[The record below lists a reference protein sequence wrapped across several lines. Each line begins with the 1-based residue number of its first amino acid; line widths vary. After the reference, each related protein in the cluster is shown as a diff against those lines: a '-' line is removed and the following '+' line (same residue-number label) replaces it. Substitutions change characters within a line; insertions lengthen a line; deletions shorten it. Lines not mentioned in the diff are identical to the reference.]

1 MKNVP
6 WWDSSCAES
15 IQGRKKALNALKKH
29 PSADNIQ
36 KYRDAEAQATTTI
49 LNGKRKNWEE
59 FCDSCVHKSTNSKDF
74 WQKIH
79 RIKGN
84 ANRPIPLLKFKS
96 SLATNDTDKAQFLVR
111 HYAKVASDANVPPE
125 TLAYQRNFE
134 SLHKNYIDTPELEA
148 TPLNSGF
155 SLTELN
161 EIISTRKDS
170 AAGLDGVS
178 YLLFKHM
185 PSSALNLWLI
195 LYNKVWSTGVYPVVW
210 KQACV
215 IPLLKPGKNSEDPQS
230 YRPISLTSHPGKLL
244 EGMVKARL
252 EHLLET
258 KNIINPFQS
267 GFRKGRSTLD
277 QLARLQHDVNLAKN
291 RGHSV
296 LAIFLDLQAAFDLSW
311 HTGVLYKLKE
321 HGITGNCFQYLRNF
335 LEGRK
340 IQVKVGSSLSEIE
353 TLTRG
358 TPQGAILSPL
368 LFSILIN
375 DLPAVL
381 EGTGLVTSQFADDS
395 GTWLRGAN
403 ADLLRKRAQTGLDS
417 IWGWAKAW
425 GF

>member
-1 MKNVP
+1 MGSDHLPICTTIFSQNSKNEEKIDREKFKFEKADWPQFRELCREVGLDDVYSEDINTFNQNLCETFLNIAKKCIPVSKSNKKKGKNVP

-111 HYAKVASDANVPPE
+111 HYAKVASDSNVPPE

-148 TPLNSGF
+148 TPLNCGF

-195 LYNKVWSTGVYPVVW
+195 YIIRCGALVST
-210 KQACV
+210 Q
-215 IPLLKPGKNSEDPQS
+215 
-230 YRPISLTSHPGKLL
+230 
-244 EGMVKARL
+244 
-252 EHLLET
+252 
-258 KNIINPFQS
+258 
-267 GFRKGRSTLD
+267 
-277 QLARLQHDVNLAKN
+277 
-291 RGHSV
+291 
-296 LAIFLDLQAAFDLSW
+296 
-311 HTGVLYKLKE
+311 
-321 HGITGNCFQYLRNF
+321 
-335 LEGRK
+335 
-340 IQVKVGSSLSEIE
+340 
-353 TLTRG
+353 
-358 TPQGAILSPL
+358 
-368 LFSILIN
+368 
-375 DLPAVL
+375 
-381 EGTGLVTSQFADDS
+381 
-395 GTWLRGAN
+395 
-403 ADLLRKRAQTGLDS
+403 
-417 IWGWAKAW
+417 
-425 GF
+425 

>member
-1 MKNVP
+1 M
-6 WWDSSCAES
+6 
-15 IQGRKKALNALKKH
+15 
-29 PSADNIQ
+29 
-36 KYRDAEAQATTTI
+36 
-49 LNGKRKNWEE
+49 
-59 FCDSCVHKSTNSKDF
+59 
-74 WQKIH
+74 
-79 RIKGN
+79 
-84 ANRPIPLLKFKS
+84 
-96 SLATNDTDKAQFLVR
+96 ATNDTDKAQFLVR

-148 TPLNSGF
+148 TPLNCGF

-340 IQVKVGSSLSEIE
+340 IQVKVGSFLSEIE

-375 DLPAVL
+375 DLPETI
-381 EGTGLVTSQFADDS
+381 EGTGLVPSQFADDS
-395 GTWLRGAN
+395 GT
-403 ADLLRKRAQTGLDS
+403 
-417 IWGWAKAW
+417 
-425 GF
+425 